1 MALTGR
7 EMETL
12 KRLQAK
18 AEAQIEPLRDDDL
31 CKMEQRIADLYNC
44 APMIFVSLTNP
55 WKDMLDRLQGLAD
68 DNARL
73 IAEVR
78 NKTANARVERPCAAS
93 GARSARTTGCAANG
107 KSE

>member
-7 EMETL
+7 EMKTL

-18 AEAQIEPLRDDDL
+18 AAEQTEPLTEEAL
-31 CKMEQRIADLYNC
+31 CSMEQRIADLYDC
-44 APMIFVSLTNP
+44 APTIFASLTNP
-55 WKDMLDRLQGLAD
+55 WKDMIDRLQGLAD

-78 NKTANARVERPCAAS
+78 SKTANVGIQRPP
-93 GARSARTTGCAANG
+93 
-107 KSE
+107 

>member
-18 AEAQIEPLRDDDL
+18 AAEQTEPITEDAL
-31 CKMEQRIADLYNC
+31 CKMEQRIADLYDC
-44 APMIFVSLTNP
+44 SPQIFVSLTNP
-55 WKDMLDRLQGLAD
+55 WKDMLDRLSGLAD

-78 NKTANARVERPCAAS
+78 RMTANA
-93 GARSARTTGCAANG
+93 
-107 KSE
+107 

>member
-18 AEAQIEPLRDDDL
+18 ASENTEPLTEEAL
-31 CKMEQRIADLYNC
+31 CKMEQRITDLYDC
-44 APMIFVSLTNP
+44 SPQIFVNLTNP

-78 NKTANARVERPCAAS
+78 QLTANAEVSGGGTAS
-93 GARSARTTGCAANG
+93 A
-107 KSE
+107 